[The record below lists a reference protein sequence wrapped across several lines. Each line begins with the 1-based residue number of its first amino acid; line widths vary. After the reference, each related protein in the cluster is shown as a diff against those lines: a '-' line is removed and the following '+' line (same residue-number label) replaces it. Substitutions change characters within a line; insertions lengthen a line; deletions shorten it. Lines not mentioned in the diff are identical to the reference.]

1 MKAVYGLLV
10 FFLILFVAFSGESI
24 HDRNMRWQEELQY
37 CMEEDRLY
45 QILDS
50 METYRE
56 YTYDEVYQECKNKI
70 LTTLN

>member
-56 YTYDEVYQECKNKI
+56 STYDEVYQECKNKI
-70 LTTLN
+70 LTLN